1 MPVTAPGRRPAY
13 PPIGRLRTSPLSGG
27 KKSGFVSLN
36 LTAMVDMFTILVI
49 FLIQLFK
56 ASGDVEL
63 SDRIKVP
70 KSQTGAPLEEQGTV
84 VQIMPTGELYLDNK
98 GFSPEELGTELDVQ
112 IPGMVKRLTDARE
125 FREKIEGRDPTQ
137 PYQGLLII
145 QADIKADFKGVR
157 RVIASAN
164 EAGWAKFKFV
174 TEPMKKAEGEGAP
187 AAE

>member
-1 MPVTAPGRRPAY
+1 MPVIVPGRRPAY

-56 ASGDVEL
+56 TTGEVEL
-63 SDRIKVP
+63 VDRIKVP
-70 KSQTGAPLEEQGTV
+70 HSVAGAPLEEQGLV
-84 VQIMPTGELYLDNK
+84 VQIDKDGVIFMDNR
-98 GFSPEELGTELDVQ
+98 GFSPEELGSELDVA
-112 IPGMVKRLTDARE
+112 IPGMVKRLTESRE
-125 FREKIEGRDPTQ
+125 FTERIEGRDPTQ
-137 PYQGLLII
+137 PFQKSLLI
-145 QADIKADFKGVR
+145 QADIKTDFKVVR

-164 EAGWAKFKFV
+164 EAGWAKFRFI
-174 TEPMKKAEGEGAP
+174 TQPEKKSKDGEGE